1 MRIVRTREFS
11 TVTLYM
17 IALILAGLLFGFERG
32 LIADFTEIMRVP
44 GVLITD
50 YFVVGSIGAAL
61 VNAGIVGLAGLGL
74 VVLSG
79 VPVRGYIVAAIFTMA
94 GFSFMGKTI
103 INIWPIFL
111 GVWIYARTQGDDFS
125 QYILNA
131 LFGTALAPLVSS
143 VAIQLDLGLAGAL
156 VLGTAAGF
164 LVPPLAGH
172 FLASHQGLNLYNI
185 GFTCGFIGTLFA
197 ALFRGIGQPM
207 ELASVWGTGL
217 NGRLALP
224 MIIYSASMVLAGLLL
239 TRGNLSGFLR
249 IWRMPGAL
257 VSDFVSEGGLGGTL
271 LNMGIVGLLG
281 TGYVLL
287 VRGDLNGPTL
297 CGIFTMIGFGAFGKH
312 PRNSLP
318 IMAGAYLSLFLFQ
331 WQPAEAGPLL
341 GVLFGTTLAPIAGT
355 FGTLWG
361 LGAGF
366 LHMAMVMNVGSLHGG
381 MNLYN
386 NGFAGGIVATLMVGV
401 LKQFNHEV
409 RLD

>member
-1 MRIVRTREFS
+1 MRIVRTWEFS
-11 TVTLYM
+11 IVASYMVTL
-17 IALILAGLLFGFERG
+17 IAAGFFFGFERG
-32 LIADFTEIMRVP
+32 LISDFGEMVRVP

-61 VNAGIVGLAGLGL
+61 VNAGLVGLAGLA
-74 VVLSG
+74 VAALSG
-79 VPVRGYIVAAIFTMA
+79 VPIRGYIVAAVFTMA

-111 GVWIYARTQGDDFS
+111 GVWIYARTQGDDFG

-143 VAIQLDLGLAGAL
+143 VALQLDLGIAGAL
-156 VLGTAAGF
+156 FLGACAGF

-172 FLASHQGLNLYNI
+172 LLATHQGLNLYNI

-197 ALFRGIGQPM
+197 ALFRGFGQSM
-207 ELASVWGTGL
+207 DLASIWGSGL
-217 NGRLALP
+217 NSQLALP
-224 MIIYSASMVLAGLLL
+224 AMVYSASMVLLGVTL
-239 TRGNLSGFLR
+239 TRGNLEGFFR

-271 LNMGIVGLLG
+271 LNMGLVGLLG

-312 PRNSLP
+312 PRNSVP
-318 IMAGAYLSLFLFQ
+318 IMAGAYLSLFLFR

-341 GVLFGTTLAPIAGT
+341 GVLFGTTLAPISGT
-355 FGTLWG
+355 FGGLWG

-366 LHMAMVMNVGSLHGG
+366 LHMAMVMNVGFLHGG

-409 RLD
+409 RLG